1 MNTRTHKRADHCQEK
16 PPLQRKWVEHGPFLH
31 AEDEAIQPDE
41 PWGSDLLDGMLDD
54 DTPPEDFFD
63 FFN

>member
-1 MNTRTHKRADHCQEK
+1 MNSKTSKRANHCQQQHL
-16 PPLQRKWVEHGPFLH
+16 PQRGWLEHGPFLH
-31 AEDEAIQPDE
+31 DEDEREPDE
-41 PWGSDLLDGMLDD
+41 SWGSDLLDGMLDD